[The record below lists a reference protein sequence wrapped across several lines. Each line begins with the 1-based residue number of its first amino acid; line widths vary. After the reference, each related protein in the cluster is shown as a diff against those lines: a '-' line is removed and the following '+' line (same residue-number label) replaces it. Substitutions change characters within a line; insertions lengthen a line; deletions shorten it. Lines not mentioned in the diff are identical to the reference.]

1 MQLACS
7 IELMMDISLVYC
19 IQPTQI
25 GTQDIKY
32 RHHEITGGTENKKYR
47 SKLER

>member
-1 MQLACS
+1 VGGGV
-7 IELMMDISLVYC
+7 EF
-19 IQPTQI
+19 

-32 RHHEITGGTENKKYR
+32 SHHEIMGGTENKKYR